1 MGQEFHRFRG
11 ASLNEAYHRMRE
23 KLGSDAIVLRTA
35 QVREEGL
42 LGFFGKK
49 VIEVT
54 AAAAPK
60 SKRAAVQPVQTVAR
74 TYAETAKSTRL
85 ASDENVAESVAYFQ
99 KIVSDAQQRVAQR
112 RAQPAQ
118 AKTSP
123 VVPFKR
129 AKEQAAPIDPLHRE
143 VRELRELV
151 QVLVAETPG
160 TVVPTECAPHYKR
173 LLDIGVSRKI
183 AAGLLSAVVR
193 TCDAELLRDPRVFQ
207 QRLDIEI
214 RKTVHV
220 TGGIG
225 LSAGTCKRVA
235 LAGATGVGKTTN
247 LAKLAATYAVTN
259 RARVALITAD
269 TYRVAAPEQL
279 RVYANIIGIPLYVAN
294 DAAEMKKALDATR
307 DCDLVLIDT
316 AGGSQ
321 FNKGQ
326 LRDLREI
333 LTAAD
338 PHETIL
344 VLGAST
350 PLEDARCIV
359 ENFSIVKPTAL
370 YFTKLDETRRFG
382 HFYSLAIECGLPLS
396 YFSTGQNVPDDLLL
410 AQPATVAQLLSGGAA
425 ANLAGK

>member
-1 MGQEFHRFRG
+1 M
-11 ASLNEAYHRMRE
+11 L
-23 KLGSDAIVLRTA
+23 
-35 QVREEGL
+35 
-42 LGFFGKK
+42 
-49 VIEVT
+49 
-54 AAAAPK
+54 
-60 SKRAAVQPVQTVAR
+60 
-74 TYAETAKSTRL
+74 
-85 ASDENVAESVAYFQ
+85 
-99 KIVSDAQQRVAQR
+99 
-112 RAQPAQ
+112 
-118 AKTSP
+118 
-123 VVPFKR
+123 PFKR
-129 AKEQAAPIDPLHRE
+129 AKEKTAPIDPLHRE

-151 QVLVAETPG
+151 QVLVAEAPG
-160 TVVPTECAPHYKR
+160 AAVPRECAPHYKR
-173 LLDIGVSRKI
+173 LIDLGVSRKI

-193 TCDAELLRDPRVFQ
+193 TCDAEL
-207 QRLDIEI
+207 RLDIEI
-214 RKTVHV
+214 RKTARV

-225 LSAGTCKRVA
+225 LSAGACKRVA
-235 LAGATGVGKTTN
+235 LSGATGVGKTTN
-247 LAKLAATYAVTN
+247 LAKLAATYAVTH

-294 DAAEMKKALDATR
+294 DAAEMKKALDTTR

-333 LTAAD
+333 LAAAD

-370 YFTKLDETRRFG
+370 FFTKLDETRRFG
-382 HFYSLAIECGLPLS
+382 HFYSLAMECGLPLS

-410 AQPATVAQLLSGGAA
+410 AQPATVAHLLAGGVA
-425 ANLAGK
+425 ANHTGK

>member
-23 KLGSDAIVLRTA
+23 QLGADAVVLRTT
-35 QVREEGL
+35 QVREQGL
-42 LGFFGKK
+42 LGFLGKK

-54 AAAAPK
+54 AAAAPTVPRPK
-60 SKRAAVQPVQTVAR
+60 AQPAAAARA
-74 TYAETAKSTRL
+74 YAETAQRTRV
-85 ASDENVAESVAYFQ
+85 ASDETVADSVAYFQ
-99 KIVSDAQQRVAQR
+99 KLVSDAQQRVSQR
-112 RAQPAQ
+112 RAQD
-118 AKTSP
+118 SP
-123 VVPFKR
+123 KVETGPVLAFKR
-129 AKEQAAPIDPLHRE
+129 PKDQTTPGDTVHRE
-143 VRELRELV
+143 LRELRELV

-160 TVVPTECAPHYKR
+160 TAVPTECAPHYKR
-173 LLDIGVSRKI
+173 LLDLGVSRKA
-183 AAGLLSAVVR
+183 AAGLMSAVVR
-193 TCDAELLRDPRVFQ
+193 ETDIDLIRDPRVFQ

-214 RKTVHV
+214 RKTVRV

-225 LSAGTCKRVA
+225 LSAGACKRVA

-247 LAKLAATYAVTN
+247 LAKLAANYAVTQ

-294 DAAEMKKALDATR
+294 DPAEMQKALHATR

-326 LRDLREI
+326 LRELREI
-333 LTAAD
+333 LAAAD
-338 PHETIL
+338 PHETVL

-350 PLEDARCIV
+350 PLEDARCVV
-359 ENFSIVKPTAL
+359 ENFSLVKPTAL
-370 YFTKLDETRRFG
+370 FFTKLDETRRFG
-382 HFYSLAIECGLPLS
+382 QFYSLAIESGLPLS
-396 YFSTGQNVPDDLLL
+396 YFSTGQNVPDDLVL
-410 AQPATVAQLLSGGAA
+410 AQPGVVAQLLSGGAA
-425 ANLAGK
+425 SNPAGK